1 VPLQWGVRLV
11 LQQFRWGPM
20 HVLRS
25 VLDQYLRQQLLRWN
39 FSVDYYVALMVPIAI
54 GAAYAQSFSP

>member
-1 VPLQWGVRLV
+1 
-11 LQQFRWGPM
+11 M

-25 VLDQYLRQQLLRWN
+25 VLDQHLRQQLLRWN